1 MPNDKTPPD
10 PPADVELPDLR
21 IVSVIHDPDDEVDGG
36 VVRIEASDDL
46 GDYEVLGLLAAGM
59 FRQLLY
65 VCDVDVT
72 ADFDIDDEDR

>member
-1 MPNDKTPPD
+1 MPDDPTPT

-21 IVSVIHDPDDEVDGG
+21 IVSIIHDPDDDFDGG
-36 VVRIEASDDL
+36 VVRIEANDDL

-65 VCDVDVT
+65 VCDVEVS
-72 ADFDIDDEDR
+72 ADFDTDDDDR